1 MYFKFDSDD
10 LNSSEEIWLKPRCTI
25 FTQGCLHEAK
35 WRTTCNEFLRDADLN
50 KTINVAFNF
59 LRAKSKCFTYIQS
72 VIHQI
77 LQKTIPNL
85 TVHISLSKTK
95 KQKSFLHTKDFGQ
108 IFYIEAY
115 ISGQTNQYVIVAY
128 SHLCTVLKIS
138 YWYFEWFQR
147 KCT

>member
-1 MYFKFDSDD
+1 M
-10 LNSSEEIWLKPRCTI
+10 LRLTRV
-25 FTQGCLHEAK
+25 QAK
-35 WRTTCNEFLRDADLN
+35 L
-50 KTINVAFNF
+50 
-59 LRAKSKCFTYIQS
+59 FTYIQS

-95 KQKSFLHTKDFGQ
+95 KQKSFLHTQDFGQ
-108 IFYIEAY
+108 IFNIEAY

-138 YWYFEWFQR
+138 Y
-147 KCT
+147 